1 MAYVE
6 RNSFVDNIVIDL
18 VENKI
23 VSSGV
28 FNLRMTFY
36 DQDEIHFLDPNY
48 KNFVFNNVLTELEFI
63 CDFDV
68 FNKNTNFTIGRM
80 YSVKLYDGG
89 NNKTNYT
96 EFQFILLKLERT
108 QKSERKNRYF
118 YSGIRINNK
127 LIDNLLVFSNFTS
140 KIYVILDK
148 NGKNSLHRI
157 QTEKEERDMIFNSR
171 YSGCVFYDISD
182 FVNDQ
187 DMKSQEL
194 TALAPSHLI

>member
-1 MAYVE
+1 MAYIE
-6 RNSFVDNIVIDL
+6 RNSFSDNTVIDL

-36 DQDEIHFLDPNY
+36 DHEEILLLDPNY

-63 CDFDV
+63 CDFDA

-89 NNKTNYT
+89 NNKINYT
-96 EFQFILLKLERT
+96 EFQFVLLKLERT
-108 QKSERKNRYF
+108 KKNERKNRYF
-118 YSGIRINNK
+118 YSGIRVNNK
-127 LIDNLLVFSNFTS
+127 LVDNLFLFSNFTT
-140 KIYVILDK
+140 KVYVVLDK

-157 QTEKEERDMIFNSR
+157 SSEKEEREIILNSR

-182 FVNDQ
+182 FLNDQ
-187 DMKSQEL
+187 EMKFQAL
-194 TALAPSHLI
+194 TALSPSHLI